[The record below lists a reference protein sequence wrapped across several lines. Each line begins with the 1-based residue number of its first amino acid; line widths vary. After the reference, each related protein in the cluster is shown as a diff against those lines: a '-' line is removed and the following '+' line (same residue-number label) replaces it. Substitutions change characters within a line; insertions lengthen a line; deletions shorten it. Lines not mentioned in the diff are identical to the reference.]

1 MPRNPAKRRCTFPG
15 CRAWAR
21 RGSDWCA
28 SHERSRALQEGADL
42 VLPLLRAL
50 AHKESTPPPLDDDL
64 ALIEEELKRLFEA
77 RQQFLAW
84 VAKARE
90 ENDRVT
96 PTQFLRAWND
106 STARVIQLLRARRDL
121 TGGGSAE
128 DGLFNAVYDALE
140 ALLPKESV
148 PEGGSDAHTTAAQ

>member
-1 MPRNPAKRRCTFPG
+1 MPRNPAKRPCAFPG

-21 RGSDWCA
+21 RGSAWCA
-28 SHERSRALQEGADL
+28 SHERSRALQGNAEL
-42 VLPLLRAL
+42 VLPLFRAL
-50 AHKESTPPPLDDDL
+50 AKSDTAPPPLDDDL

-77 RQQFLAW
+77 RERFLAW
-84 VAKARE
+84 VIKALE
-90 ENDRVT
+90 EDGRVT

-106 STARVIQLLRARRDL
+106 STARVIHLLRARREL

-140 ALLPKESV
+140 AMLPKEGAPV
-148 PEGGSDAHTTAAQ
+148 EGGTDAQP